1 MHKGIKNIEK
11 LVNLHKNNQL
21 DYLTVCDL
29 VRKILDA
36 YDFDKDKQLDKIE
49 YKALVDNFLTQMQ
62 LTDTSLNQDDFRE
75 MLRAAVDK
83 STGFASKKEILN
95 IICVFFVI

>member
-1 MHKGIKNIEK
+1 
-11 LVNLHKNNQL
+11 
-21 DYLTVCDL
+21 
-29 VRKILDA
+29 
-36 YDFDKDKQLDKIE
+36 
-49 YKALVDNFLTQMQ
+49 LVDNFLTQMQ

-95 IICVFFVI
+95 IICVFFGI